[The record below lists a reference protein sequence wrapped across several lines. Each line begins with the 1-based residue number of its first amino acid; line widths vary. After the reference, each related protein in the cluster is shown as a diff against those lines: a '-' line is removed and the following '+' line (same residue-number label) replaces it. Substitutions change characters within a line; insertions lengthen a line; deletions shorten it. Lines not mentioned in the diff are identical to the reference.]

1 MATRTDE
8 AVVVRRRRPAETA
21 LVVLAIL
28 AVIAAAKIAEPF
40 IVPVIV
46 GTLLSYSLKP
56 LVAMLERV
64 HIHRVIG
71 AAVVLTLLGAVIAGG
86 VFLLRDDANAALAE
100 LPNAARKVRMAAR
113 ENAQKPEGPIG
124 HVRAAAEELN
134 RAAAEA
140 TSGGKTT
147 TPAAAPAPQPTQ
159 IQRWITEQSSK
170 ALDVIVDIG
179 IAGLLA
185 YFLLAVGDAFRRKL
199 VRVAGPTLT
208 ARRITVEIL
217 DEIDTQVQRYLLTML
232 IINTLIGIATW
243 GILAAFGME
252 HAALWGVT
260 AAVLHIVP
268 YAGSALT
275 ILATGFAAFV
285 QFEVVGRAL
294 FVAFAV
300 GVAATAIGMGL
311 SAWIQ
316 GRAFQINAVTVFV
329 ALLFFGWL
337 WGGWGLLVG
346 VPLLAVA
353 KTTIDRLPSLERF
366 IPLLSDEPKT
376 APAANAEKR

>member
-1 MATRTDE
+1 MATRIEE
-8 AVVVRRRRPAETA
+8 AAAVRRRRPAETA
-21 LVVLAIL
+21 LVVLAVL
-28 AVIAAAKIAEPF
+28 AVIAAAKIAEAF
-40 IVPVIV
+40 LVPVIV
-46 GTLLSYSLKP
+46 GILLSYSLKP
-56 LVAMLERV
+56 LVAALERL
-64 HIHRVIG
+64 HIHRAIG
-71 AAVVLTLLGAVIAGG
+71 SAIVLTLLGGVIAGG
-86 VFLLRDDANAALAE
+86 VMLLRDDANAALAE

-113 ENAQKPEGPIG
+113 ESAQKPEGPMG

-134 RAAAEA
+134 RAATEA
-140 TSGGKTT
+140 ASGGKATV
-147 TPAAAPAPQPTQ
+147 PAPAPQPTQ
-159 IQRWITEQSSK
+159 IQRWISEQSSK
-170 ALDVIVDIG
+170 ALDVVIDIG

-217 DEIDTQVQRYLLTML
+217 DEIDAQVQRYLLTML
-232 IINTLIGIATW
+232 IINTLIGVATW

-275 ILATGFAAFV
+275 IVATGFAAFV
-285 QFEVVGRAL
+285 QFEEVSRAL
-294 FVAFAV
+294 IVALCV
-300 GVAATAIGMGL
+300 GIAATAIGMGL
-311 SAWIQ
+311 NAWIQ
-316 GRAFQINAVTVFV
+316 GRAFRINAVTVFV

-366 IPLLSDEPKT
+366 IPLLSDDSK
-376 APAANAEKR
+376 PAAETPDRR

>member
-1 MATRTDE
+1 MATRIEE
-8 AVVVRRRRPAETA
+8 AAAVRRRRPAETA
-21 LVVLAIL
+21 LVVLAVL
-28 AVIAAAKIAEPF
+28 AVIAAAKIAEAF
-40 IVPVIV
+40 LVPVIV
-46 GTLLSYSLKP
+46 GILLSYSLKP
-56 LVAMLERV
+56 LVAALERL
-64 HIHRVIG
+64 HIHRAIG
-71 AAVVLTLLGAVIAGG
+71 SAIVLTLLGGVIAGG
-86 VFLLRDDANAALAE
+86 VMLLRDDANAALAE

-113 ENAQKPEGPIG
+113 ESAQKPEGPMG

-134 RAAAEA
+134 RAATEA
-140 TSGGKTT
+140 ASGGKATV
-147 TPAAAPAPQPTQ
+147 PAPAPQPTQ
-159 IQRWITEQSSK
+159 IQRWISEQSSK
-170 ALDVIVDIG
+170 ALDVVIDIG

-217 DEIDTQVQRYLLTML
+217 DEIDAQVQRYLLTML
-232 IINTLIGIATW
+232 IINTLIGVATW

-275 ILATGFAAFV
+275 IVATGFAAFV
-285 QFEVVGRAL
+285 QFEVVSRAL
-294 FVAFAV
+294 IVALCV
-300 GVAATAIGMGL
+300 GIAATAIGMGL
-311 SAWIQ
+311 NAWIQ
-316 GRAFQINAVTVFV
+316 GRAFRINAVTVFV

-366 IPLLSDEPKT
+366 IPLLSDDSK
-376 APAANAEKR
+376 PAADPPERR

>member
-1 MATRTDE
+1 M
-8 AVVVRRRRPAETA
+8 
-21 LVVLAIL
+21 
-28 AVIAAAKIAEPF
+28 
-40 IVPVIV
+40 
-46 GTLLSYSLKP
+46 
-56 LVAMLERV
+56 
-64 HIHRVIG
+64 
-71 AAVVLTLLGAVIAGG
+71 
-86 VFLLRDDANAALAE
+86 
-100 LPNAARKVRMAAR
+100 
-113 ENAQKPEGPIG
+113 G

-134 RAAAEA
+134 RAATEA
-140 TSGGKTT
+140 ASGGKATA
-147 TPAAAPAPQPTQ
+147 PAPAPAPQPTQ
-159 IQRWITEQSSK
+159 IQRWISEQSSK
-170 ALDVIVDIG
+170 ALDVVIDIG

-217 DEIDTQVQRYLLTML
+217 DEIDAQVQRYLLTML
-232 IINTLIGIATW
+232 IINTLIGVATW

-275 ILATGFAAFV
+275 IVATGFAAFV
-285 QFEVVGRAL
+285 QFEEVSRAL
-294 FVAFAV
+294 IVALCV
-300 GVAATAIGMGL
+300 GIAATAIGMGL
-311 SAWIQ
+311 NAWIQ
-316 GRAFQINAVTVFV
+316 GRAFRINAVTVFV

-366 IPLLSDEPKT
+366 TPLLSDDSK
-376 APAANAEKR
+376 PAADPPERR

>member
-1 MATRTDE
+1 MATRIEE
-8 AVVVRRRRPAETA
+8 AAAIRRRRPAETA
-21 LVVLAIL
+21 LVVLAVL
-28 AVIAAAKIAEPF
+28 AVIAAAKIAEAF
-40 IVPVIV
+40 LVPVIV
-46 GTLLSYSLKP
+46 GILLSYSLKP
-56 LVAMLERV
+56 LVAALERL
-64 HIHRVIG
+64 HIHRAIG
-71 AAVVLTLLGAVIAGG
+71 SAIVLTLLGGVIAGG
-86 VFLLRDDANAALAE
+86 VMLLRDDANAALAE

-113 ENAQKPEGPIG
+113 ESAQKPEGPMG

-134 RAAAEA
+134 RAATEA
-140 TSGGKTT
+140 ASGGKATV
-147 TPAAAPAPQPTQ
+147 PAPAPQPTQ
-159 IQRWITEQSSK
+159 IQRWISEQSSK
-170 ALDVIVDIG
+170 ALDVVIDIG

-217 DEIDTQVQRYLLTML
+217 DEIDAQVQRYLLTML
-232 IINTLIGIATW
+232 IINTLIGVATW

-275 ILATGFAAFV
+275 IVATGFAAFV
-285 QFEVVGRAL
+285 QFEEVSRAL
-294 FVAFAV
+294 IVALCV
-300 GVAATAIGMGL
+300 GIAATAIGMGL
-311 SAWIQ
+311 NAWIQ
-316 GRAFQINAVTVFV
+316 GRAFRINAVTVFV

-366 IPLLSDEPKT
+366 IPLLSDDSK
-376 APAANAEKR
+376 PAAETPDRR

>member
-1 MATRTDE
+1 MATRIEE
-8 AVVVRRRRPAETA
+8 AAAVRRRRPAETA
-21 LVVLAIL
+21 LVVLAVL
-28 AVIAAAKIAEPF
+28 AVIAAAKIAEAF
-40 IVPVIV
+40 LVPVIV
-46 GTLLSYSLKP
+46 GILLSYSLKP
-56 LVAMLERV
+56 LVAALERL
-64 HIHRVIG
+64 HIHRAIG
-71 AAVVLTLLGAVIAGG
+71 SAIVLTLLGGVIAGG
-86 VFLLRDDANAALAE
+86 VMLLRDDANAALAE

-113 ENAQKPEGPIG
+113 ESAQKPEGPMG

-134 RAAAEA
+134 RAATEA
-140 TSGGKTT
+140 ASGGKATV
-147 TPAAAPAPQPTQ
+147 PAPAPQPTQ
-159 IQRWITEQSSK
+159 IQRWISEQSSK
-170 ALDVIVDIG
+170 ALDVVIDIG

-217 DEIDTQVQRYLLTML
+217 DEIDAQVQRYLLTML
-232 IINTLIGIATW
+232 IINTLIGVATW

-275 ILATGFAAFV
+275 IVATGFAAFV
-285 QFEVVGRAL
+285 QFEEVSRAL
-294 FVAFAV
+294 IVALCV
-300 GVAATAIGMGL
+300 GIAATAIGMGL
-311 SAWIQ
+311 NAWIQ
-316 GRAFQINAVTVFV
+316 GRAFRINAVTVFV

-366 IPLLSDEPKT
+366 IPLLSDDSK
-376 APAANAEKR
+376 PAAETPERR

>member
-147 TPAAAPAPQPTQ
+147 PPAAAPAPQPTQ

-285 QFEVVGRAL
+285 KFEVVGRAL

-376 APAANAEKR
+376 APAAIAEKR

>member
-1 MATRTDE
+1 MATRSDE
-8 AVVVRRRRPAETA
+8 VIGVRRRRPAETA
-21 LVVLAIL
+21 LIVLAIL

-56 LVAMLERV
+56 LVAFLERV

-71 AAVVLTLLGAVIAGG
+71 AALVLTLLGGVIVGG
-86 VFLLRDDANAALAE
+86 IFLLRDDANAALAE

-140 TSGGKTT
+140 TSGGKAT
-147 TPAAAPAPQPTQ
+147 TPAPAPAPQPTQ

-243 GILAAFGME
+243 GILVAFGME

-275 ILATGFAAFV
+275 IVATGFAAFV

-366 IPLLSDEPKT
+366 VPLLSDEPKA
-376 APAANAEKR
+376 APAIAEKR

>member
-1 MATRTDE
+1 MATPATKDE
-8 AVVVRRRRPAETA
+8 TPLPRRRRPAEAA
-21 LVVLAIL
+21 LVVLTVL
-28 AVIAAAKIAEPF
+28 AVIAAARIAEAF
-40 IVPVIV
+40 VIPVIV
-46 GTLLSYSLKP
+46 GMLTSYALKP
-56 LVAMLERV
+56 LVATLERW
-64 HIHRVIG
+64 HIHRAIG
-71 AAVVLTLLGAVIAGG
+71 SAVVLLLLTGVIAGG
-86 VFLLRDDANAALAE
+86 IFLLRDDATAAIAE
-100 LPNAARKVRMAAR
+100 LPNAARKVRMAAHESAR
-113 ENAQKPEGPIG
+113 KPEGPMS

-140 TSGGKTT
+140 ASGGKPVTA
-147 TPAAAPAPQPTQ
+147 PAPAPQPSEL
-159 IQRWITEQSSK
+159 QRWLSDQSSK
-170 ALDVIVDIG
+170 ALDVIVEIG

-185 YFLLAVGDAFRRKL
+185 YFLLAVGDTFRRKL

-217 DEIDTQVQRYLLTML
+217 DEIDAQVQRYLLTMV
-232 IINTLIGIATW
+232 IINALIGLATW

-252 HAALWGVT
+252 HAALWGVV

-275 ILATGFAAFV
+275 IIATGFAAFV
-285 QFEVVGRAL
+285 QFEEISRGVMVAL
-294 FVAFAV
+294 SV

-311 SAWIQ
+311 NAWVQ
-316 GRAFQINAVTVFV
+316 GRAFRINAVTVFV

-346 VPLLAVA
+346 VPLLAIA

-366 IPLLSDEPKT
+366 VPLLSDEPK
-376 APAANAEKR
+376 PAVATNEKR

>member
-8 AVVVRRRRPAETA
+8 VVGVRRRRPAETA

-71 AAVVLTLLGAVIAGG
+71 AALVLTLLGGVIVGG
-86 VFLLRDDANAALAE
+86 IFLLRDDANAALAE

-376 APAANAEKR
+376 APAAIAEKR

>member
-147 TPAAAPAPQPTQ
+147 APAPAPAPQPTQ

-376 APAANAEKR
+376 APAAIAEKR

>member
-1 MATRTDE
+1 MATRIEE
-8 AVVVRRRRPAETA
+8 AAAVRRRRPAETA

-28 AVIAAAKIAEPF
+28 AVIAAAKIAEAF
-40 IVPVIV
+40 LVPVIV
-46 GTLLSYSLKP
+46 GILLSYSLKP
-56 LVAMLERV
+56 LVAALERL
-64 HIHRVIG
+64 HIHRAIG
-71 AAVVLTLLGAVIAGG
+71 SAIVLTLLGGVIAGG
-86 VFLLRDDANAALAE
+86 VMLLRDDANAALAE

-113 ENAQKPEGPIG
+113 ESAQRPEGPMG

-134 RAAAEA
+134 RAATEA
-140 TSGGKTT
+140 ASGGKATV
-147 TPAAAPAPQPTQ
+147 PAPAPQPTQ
-159 IQRWITEQSSK
+159 IQRWISEQSSK
-170 ALDVIVDIG
+170 ALDVVIDIG

-217 DEIDTQVQRYLLTML
+217 DEIDAQVQRYLLTML
-232 IINTLIGIATW
+232 IINTLIGVATW

-275 ILATGFAAFV
+275 IVATGFAAFV
-285 QFEVVGRAL
+285 QFEEVSRAL
-294 FVAFAV
+294 IVALCV

-311 SAWIQ
+311 NAWIQ
-316 GRAFQINAVTVFV
+316 GRAFRINAVTVFV

-366 IPLLSDEPKT
+366 IPLLSDDSK
-376 APAANAEKR
+376 PAADPPERR

>member
-1 MATRTDE
+1 MVTRTDE
-8 AVVVRRRRPAETA
+8 VVGVRRRRPAETA

-71 AAVVLTLLGAVIAGG
+71 AALVLTLLGGVIVGG
-86 VFLLRDDANAALAE
+86 IFLLRDDANAALAE

-170 ALDVIVDIG
+170 ALDVVVDIG

-275 ILATGFAAFV
+275 ILATWVARTAVLAALR
-285 QFEVVGRAL
+285 RAL
-294 FVAFAV
+294 
-300 GVAATAIGMGL
+300 
-311 SAWIQ
+311 
-316 GRAFQINAVTVFV
+316 
-329 ALLFFGWL
+329 
-337 WGGWGLLVG
+337 
-346 VPLLAVA
+346 
-353 KTTIDRLPSLERF
+353 
-366 IPLLSDEPKT
+366 
-376 APAANAEKR
+376 

>member
-1 MATRTDE
+1 MVTRTDE
-8 AVVVRRRRPAETA
+8 VVGVRRRRPAETA

-71 AAVVLTLLGAVIAGG
+71 AALVLTLLGGVIVGG
-86 VFLLRDDANAALAE
+86 IFLLRDDANAALAE

-170 ALDVIVDIG
+170 ALDVVVDIG

-376 APAANAEKR
+376 APAAIAEKR

>member
-1 MATRTDE
+1 MATRSDE
-8 AVVVRRRRPAETA
+8 VVVVRRRRPAETA

-28 AVIAAAKIAEPF
+28 AVIAAAKIAESF
-40 IVPVIV
+40 LVPVIV
-46 GTLLSYSLKP
+46 GALLSYALKP
-56 LVAMLERV
+56 LVAILERV
-64 HIHRVIG
+64 HVHRVIG
-71 AAVVLTLLGAVIAGG
+71 AAIVLTLLGGVIAGG
-86 VFLLRDDANAALAE
+86 IFLLRDDANAALAE

-140 TSGGKTT
+140 ASGGKAT
-147 TPAAAPAPQPTQ
+147 AAVPPPAPQPTQ
-159 IQRWITEQSSK
+159 IQRWISEQSSK

-285 QFEVVGRAL
+285 QFEVVSRAL
-294 FVAFAV
+294 FVAFCV

-337 WGGWGLLVG
+337 WSGWGLLVG

-366 IPLLSDEPKT
+366 VPLLSDEAKT
-376 APAANAEKR
+376 PPSTSEKH

>member
-1 MATRTDE
+1 M
-8 AVVVRRRRPAETA
+8 
-21 LVVLAIL
+21 LAIL
-28 AVIAAAKIAEPF
+28 AVIAAAKIAEAF
-40 IVPVIV
+40 LVPVIV
-46 GTLLSYSLKP
+46 GILLSYSLKP
-56 LVAMLERV
+56 LVAALERL
-64 HIHRVIG
+64 HIHRAIG
-71 AAVVLTLLGAVIAGG
+71 SAIVLTLLGGVIAGG
-86 VFLLRDDANAALAE
+86 VMLLRDDANAALAE

-113 ENAQKPEGPIG
+113 ESAQKPEGPMG

-134 RAAAEA
+134 RAATEA
-140 TSGGKTT
+140 ASGGKATV
-147 TPAAAPAPQPTQ
+147 PAPAPQPTQ
-159 IQRWITEQSSK
+159 IQRWISEQSSK
-170 ALDVIVDIG
+170 ALDVVIDIG

-217 DEIDTQVQRYLLTML
+217 DEIDAQVQRYLLTML
-232 IINTLIGIATW
+232 IINTLIGVATW

-275 ILATGFAAFV
+275 IVATGFAAFV
-285 QFEVVGRAL
+285 QFEEVSRAL
-294 FVAFAV
+294 IVALCV

-311 SAWIQ
+311 NAWIQ
-316 GRAFQINAVTVFV
+316 GRAFRINAVTVFV

-366 IPLLSDEPKT
+366 IPLLSDDSK
-376 APAANAEKR
+376 PAADPPERR

>member
-1 MATRTDE
+1 
-8 AVVVRRRRPAETA
+8 
-21 LVVLAIL
+21 
-28 AVIAAAKIAEPF
+28 
-40 IVPVIV
+40 
-46 GTLLSYSLKP
+46 
-56 LVAMLERV
+56 
-64 HIHRVIG
+64 
-71 AAVVLTLLGAVIAGG
+71 
-86 VFLLRDDANAALAE
+86 
-100 LPNAARKVRMAAR
+100 
-113 ENAQKPEGPIG
+113 
-124 HVRAAAEELN
+124 
-134 RAAAEA
+134 
-140 TSGGKTT
+140 
-147 TPAAAPAPQPTQ
+147 
-159 IQRWITEQSSK
+159 
-170 ALDVIVDIG
+170 
-179 IAGLLA
+179 
-185 YFLLAVGDAFRRKL
+185 
-199 VRVAGPTLT
+199 
-208 ARRITVEIL
+208 
-217 DEIDTQVQRYLLTML
+217 LTML

-376 APAANAEKR
+376 APAAIAEKR